1 MINATSRAS
10 RLALLGLAGL
20 LGAGALTG
28 CGSGDDGDQGSR
40 SAGEERAKS
49 PAQVVQVTN
58 DKTSKAGSAQVKV
71 VATASSGGRSE
82 TVQGSGVMDFGDG
95 KSHIEL
101 GQEGQRI
108 EQRIVDKVLYQ
119 KPPKGSG
126 GLPGGKAWMK
136 IDLKRLQAAGGSG
149 GAGGAKINDPADS
162 FAYTKSLSEKDV
174 KKVGQAQVGG
184 VKTTHYRVAV
194 DVEKLAKGSPEQ
206 QKMLRQQ
213 LGDTLPMDLWIDG
226 KGLTRRQQMEFS
238 MTGEGGGGTSKA
250 SSGEKASGDKVKAK
264 IVMDFSDFGTDVTVK
279 APEAADTVD
288 MTNKVIKQGKQ
299 KA

>member
-10 RLALLGLAGL
+10 RLALLGSAGL
-20 LGAGALTG
+20 LGATALTG
-28 CGSGDDGDQGSR
+28 CGSGDDGDESSR

-49 PAQVVQVTN
+49 PAQVVQATN
-58 DKTSKAGSAQVKV
+58 DKTSEAGSAQVKV
-71 VATASSGGRSE
+71 VTTASSGGRSE
-82 TVQGSGVMDFGDG
+82 TVEGSGVMDFGDG
-95 KSHIEL
+95 KSRIEL
-101 GQEGQRI
+101 GQQGQRI

-126 GLPGGKAWMK
+126 GLPGGKTWMK
-136 IDLKRLQAAGGSG
+136 IDLKRVQAAGGTG
-149 GAGGAKINDPADS
+149 GTEVSDPADS

-174 KKVGQAQVGG
+174 KKVGQEQVGG

-226 KGLTRRQQMEFS
+226 KGLTRRQQMELS
-238 MTGEGGGGTSKA
+238 MTGEGGGGASKA
-250 SSGEKASGDKVKAK
+250 SSGGKVSEEKVKAK
-264 IVMDFSDFGTDVTVK
+264 VVMDFSDFGTDVAVK

-288 MTNKVIKQGKQ
+288 MTSKVIKQGKQ